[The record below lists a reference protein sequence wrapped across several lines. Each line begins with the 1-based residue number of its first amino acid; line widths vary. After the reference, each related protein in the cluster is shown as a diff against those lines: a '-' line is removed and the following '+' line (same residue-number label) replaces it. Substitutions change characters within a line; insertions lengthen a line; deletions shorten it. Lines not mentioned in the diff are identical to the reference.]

1 MSEDRTH
8 DLRILRPTR
17 CQLRYHRPVHL
28 PESPCS
34 FARFADVGLHKGLVM
49 MKHGKPNLAR
59 GARFAFGLAGIGR
72 FYEQPLSTYAV
83 GEALAL
89 CAISCAFTDLLVCP
103 IRRSWVPPPLSPRN
117 KTNENLW
124 MKRKVSLHSDPRPRS
139 GSYFS
144 VCLAEDPGSI
154 LGRGVIL
161 ERFTA
166 HHGQPFENAPQLA
179 SPQPDD
185 LACGWTIGAAAFCGH
200 HQAPTSLP
208 QKITTSALLQSMY

>member
-1 MSEDRTH
+1 MSNLCQHMRWVR
-8 DLRILRPTR
+8 LGLFALSAALSPT
-17 CQLRYHRPVHL
+17 
-28 PESPCS
+28 CS
-34 FARFADVGLHKGLVM
+34 YVRFAD
-49 MKHGKPNLAR
+49 R
-59 GARFAFGLAGIGR
+59 GF
-72 FYEQPLSTYAV
+72 
-83 GEALAL
+83 
-89 CAISCAFTDLLVCP
+89 
-103 IRRSWVPPPLSPRN
+103 PPPSPRN

-139 GSYFS
+139 GSHFS

-208 QKITTSALLQSMY
+208 PKITTSALLQSMY